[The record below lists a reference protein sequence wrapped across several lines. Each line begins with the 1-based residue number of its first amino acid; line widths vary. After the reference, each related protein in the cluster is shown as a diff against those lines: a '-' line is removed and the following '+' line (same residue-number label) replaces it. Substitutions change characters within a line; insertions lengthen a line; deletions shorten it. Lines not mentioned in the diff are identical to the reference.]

1 MANSPAPTPIQVSID
16 DDPVKGDKDAPVTIV
31 EFSDFQCPFCQR
43 FYQQTLPSI
52 EENYVKTGKVKI
64 VFRDFPLSFHQNA
77 QKAAEAAE
85 CADDQ
90 GKFWQYHDMLFEKGS
105 GDGTGLATNDLKSY
119 AQTLGLN
126 TATFNNCLDSGKY
139 TSEVQKDQADGTS
152 YGVRGTPA
160 FFVNGQLI
168 SGAQPYANFQ
178 QVIDAELAKSNNPSK
193 IITTGGVVNE
203 EVTSCNNGCLL
214 NSKCIPFGQRTQNN
228 NQNVYCSLQNAFE
241 VQKTVNESCQ
251 NSYECLSDQCSNGKC
266 IDLGEKIDENSNILQ
281 KILDWLNN
289 LFG

>member
-1 MANSPAPTPIQVSID
+1 MDSIVQPQKKETNAWKYVTFGLILVVVALIFYMYGQANTTGNVVADPTNPTTAPTIVKASVD

-43 FYQQTLPSI
+43 FYQQTMPSI

-90 GKFWQYHDMLFEKGS
+90 GKFWEYHDMLFEKGK
-105 GDGTGLATNDLKSY
+105 GDGTGLAVADLKSY

-178 QVIDAELAKSNNPSK
+178 QVIDAELAK
-193 IITTGGVVNE
+193 
-203 EVTSCNNGCLL
+203 
-214 NSKCIPFGQRTQNN
+214 
-228 NQNVYCSLQNAFE
+228 A
-241 VQKTVNESCQ
+241 
-251 NSYECLSDQCSNGKC
+251 
-266 IDLGEKIDENSNILQ
+266 
-281 KILDWLNN
+281 
-289 LFG
+289 